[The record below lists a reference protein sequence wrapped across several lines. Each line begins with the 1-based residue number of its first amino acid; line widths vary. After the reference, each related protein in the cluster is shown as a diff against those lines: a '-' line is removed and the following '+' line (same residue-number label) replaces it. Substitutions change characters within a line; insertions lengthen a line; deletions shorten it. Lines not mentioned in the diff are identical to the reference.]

1 MFIPDSD
8 LVALSAQLGFPV
20 KKAAQLRQALTHR
33 SFSATHNERLEFL
46 GDAVLNLC
54 ISDWL
59 MQRLPDATEGE
70 LSRTR
75 ANLVC
80 EDSLHQIA
88 LQLGLPKLLLLGDGE
103 RKTGGGQRASILADA
118 VEALLGIVYSVQGYA
133 AAQALVL
140 SLFEKVDLSA
150 TAKAK
155 AKDPKTSLQEWLQA
169 KRMALPIYQLEEVRG
184 AEHQQIFVVSCSI
197 PVLDLLAHGEGTSR
211 KTAEREAAG
220 AVLDLMM
227 TKKGLKA

>member
-1 MFIPDSD
+1 MFISDSD
-8 LVALSAQLGFPV
+8 LIALSSQLGFPAH
-20 KKAAQLRQALTHR
+20 KAAQLRQALTHR

-59 MQRLPDATEGE
+59 MQRLPKATEGE

-80 EDSLHQIA
+80 EESLHRIA
-88 LQLGLPKLLLLGDGE
+88 LQLQLPKLLLLGEGE

-118 VEALLGIVYSVQGYA
+118 VEALIGVVYAEQGYA
-133 AAQALVL
+133 AAQQLVMR
-140 SLFEKVDLSA
+140 LFEKVDLSA

-169 KRMALPIYQLEEVRG
+169 KRMALPVYALETVRG
-184 AEHQQIFVVSCSI
+184 AEHEQTFVVSCSV
-197 PVLDLLAHGEGTSR
+197 PALNLQAQGEGSSR
-211 KTAEREAAG
+211 KMAEREAA
-220 AVLDLMM
+220 AALLNLLM
-227 TKKGLKA
+227 TKKGSKA

>member
-1 MFIPDSD
+1 MSESD
-8 LVALSAQLGFPV
+8 LIALSAQLGFP
-20 KKAAQLRQALTHR
+20 AQRASQLRHALTHR

-59 MQRLPDATEGE
+59 MQRLPAATEGE

-80 EDSLHQIA
+80 EESLHKIG
-88 LQLGLPKLLLLGDGE
+88 LQLGLPKLLLLGEGE
-103 RKTGGGQRASILADA
+103 RKTGGSQRVSILADA
-118 VEALLGIVYSVQGYA
+118 VEALIGVVYAEQGYA
-133 AAQALVL
+133 AAQTLVKR
-140 SLFEKVDLSA
+140 LFENVDLSA

-169 KRMALPIYQLEEVRG
+169 KRMALPVYTLDEVRG
-184 AEHQQIFVVSCSI
+184 AEHQQTFVISCSV
-197 PVLDLLAHGEGTSR
+197 PAMDLLAHGQGSSR
-211 KTAEREAAG
+211 KAAEREAA
-220 AVLDLMM
+220 AALLNLLM
-227 TKKGLKA
+227 TKKGLKT

>member
-1 MFIPDSD
+1 LFIPDSD
-8 LVALSAQLGFPV
+8 LHALSARLGLPV
-20 KKAAQLRQALTHR
+20 TRAAQLRQALTHR

-59 MQRLPDATEGE
+59 MRRLPTATEGE

-80 EDSLHQIA
+80 EESLHQIA
-88 LQLGLPKLLLLGDGE
+88 LQLQLPKLLLLGEGE

-118 VEALLGIVYSVQGYA
+118 VEALIGVVYAEQGYA
-133 AAQALVL
+133 TAHDLVMR
-140 SLFEKVDLSA
+140 LFDKVDLSA

-169 KRMALPIYQLEEVRG
+169 KKWR
-184 AEHQQIFVVSCSI
+184 C
-197 PVLDLLAHGEGTSR
+197 LLMNS
-211 KTAEREAAG
+211 
-220 AVLDLMM
+220 
-227 TKKGLKA
+227 LKFGG